1 MRASRSDAR
10 LRCSQFL
17 VPTMAM
23 SQVTRRCACVLHA
36 HLYLQPTYEVN
47 PKLSSQLATSWVVAL
62 LEKRWP
68 STQLPPSDIS
78 SSNSAL
84 LPRPDEAEDALEAS
98 VGEHPTRES
107 ADTPNREHAA
117 TSPTAEPNVFNA
129 SRLVSARASAWA
141 LSEFLDDLISFMDDP
156 FICCAA
162 LVSVAV
168 LRYLLFTSS

>member
-1 MRASRSDAR
+1 MMLARTACGTLCAPRLRASRSDAR

-17 VPTMAM
+17 VSTMAM
-23 SQVTRRCACVLHA
+23 SQVERRCACVLHA
-36 HLYLQPTYEVN
+36 HLYLQLTYEVN

-78 SSNSAL
+78 SSNSVL

-107 ADTPNREHAA
+107 ADAPNREHAA

-129 SRLVSARASAWA
+129 SRRVSARAFA
-141 LSEFLDDLISFMDDP
+141 
-156 FICCAA
+156 
-162 LVSVAV
+162 
-168 LRYLLFTSS
+168 